1 MGNLKSCFCQVKC
14 SCGEGILSA
23 ETSLTSDKIKIIC
36 AECGKV
42 VFITS
47 KTRLEEPADTQNEYR
62 AVIKE

>member
-1 MGNLKSCFCQVKC
+1 MNAFCKIAC
-14 SCGEGILSA
+14 SCGGDSFSMEVGFLSDTVKVICEG
-23 ETSLTSDKIKIIC
+23 
-36 AECGKV
+36 CGEV

>member
-1 MGNLKSCFCQVKC
+1 MEKFKNCFCKIAC
-14 SCGEGILSA
+14 TCGEELFSA
-23 ETSLTSDKIKIIC
+23 ETSLDAENIKIIC
-36 AECGKV
+36 KDCGKV

>member
-1 MGNLKSCFCQVKC
+1 MEVGFLSDTVKV
-14 SCGEGILSA
+14 
-23 ETSLTSDKIKIIC
+23 IC
-36 AECGKV
+36 EECGKV